1 VKTENKNVPPVGGG
15 AAAGGPATEHPATI
29 RRAGRGVEVR
39 IAEASLKAAVDF
51 NEVAGYIR
59 RVCPWCEGKYV
70 AIRDDVI
77 EIRDRTIYA
86 RAVVYMLARRSRL
99 AASDVEYIAS
109 AIYPHEAEAIADALM
124 YRLHL
129 CLGDAAC
136 ERHIVNT
143 FIKIVEAYRGV
154 LP

>member
-1 VKTENKNVPPVGGG
+1 MPPVEGGG

-29 RRAGRGVEVR
+29 RCADRGVEVR

-59 RVCPWCEGKYV
+59 RMCPWCEGKYV

-86 RAVVYMLARRSRL
+86 RAVVYILARRSRL
-99 AASDVEYIAS
+99 TVSDAEYVASVTH
-109 AIYPHEAEAIADALM
+109 PHEVEAIADALM
-124 YRLHL
+124 YRLYL

-136 ERHIVNT
+136 EHHIVNT
-143 FIKIVEAYRGV
+143 FIKIVETYRGV
-154 LP
+154 LPY